1 MIKIYKMMFLSMV
14 FLSTLIAISSY
25 SWLTMWMGLEMNL
38 LAIIPLMQEKGNI
51 LSSESA
57 IKYFITQA
65 IASSVIMMTIILMM
79 WKTSLSM
86 TAQSNLSLTMIMNS
100 SLTMKMGMAPFHFW
114 FPEVL
119 EGLNWYNC
127 MLLMTWQKIAPMI
140 LFMYNMKFPLMITA
154 IVIASMVVSGIMG
167 LNQISMRKIM
177 AYSSIN
183 HMGWMMVT
191 MMLMQTIWMTYFLI
205 YAMMTINISVMM
217 NKNKIFFL
225 NQLYSMLNNSPMMK
239 MFFMLNFLSLSGIPP
254 FIGFMPKW
262 MTIQIMIENNMLVL
276 AFIMIMFT
284 LIMIFIYMRIAI
296 SSLLFKINENNWMNL
311 SFKNKNSST
320 SLLNFFMISSLII
333 VTMMF
338 NLT

>member
-38 LAIIPLMQEKGNI
+38 LAIIPLMQEKSNI

-154 IVIASMVVSGIMG
+154 IVIASMMVSGIMG
-167 LNQISMRKIM
+167 MNQISMRKIM

-183 HMGWMMVT
+183 HMGWMMMT

-205 YAMMTINISVMM
+205 YAMMTINITVMM

-225 NQLYSMLNNSPMMK
+225 NQLYPMLNNSPMMK

-262 MTIQIMIENNMLVL
+262 MTIQVMIENNMLVL

-311 SFKNKNSST
+311 SFKNKNVST
-320 SLLNFFMISSLII
+320 SLLNFFMIASLII